1 MTDISFNGIR
11 AFVFDVDG
19 ILTNG
24 GIFAD
29 NEGNLFRTFDAKDAF
44 GMRMASMQGY
54 KLGVITGGR
63 SISIVKRMKVCGVEQ
78 EDVYLGSRDKIKD
91 FNDFCRRHS
100 LAPEEVM
107 YFGDDLPDIPVIRAC
122 GVGVWPCTVA
132 GSSQIIRRVIYDGT
146 EYSFIRNTLPSE
158 KPVQM
163 VRKKAQ
169 AYTAETFSFKKL
181 YRERASRQRPYSLP
195 VELSCTAPSGSA
207 CRGDF
212 SRVYGNIETVSI
224 RPQRVKGARGY
235 A

>member
-122 GVGVWPCTVA
+122 GVGVCPCDAVQEAKDAADYVSPYPGGHLCVRDT
-132 GSSQIIRRVIYDGT
+132 I
-146 EYSFIRNTLPSE
+146 E
-158 KPVQM
+158 KVLKPKGEWNLNVDT
-163 VRKKAQ
+163 
-169 AYTAETFSFKKL
+169 YE
-181 YRERASRQRPYSLP
+181 QR
-195 VELSCTAPSGSA
+195 
-207 CRGDF
+207 F
-212 SRVYGNIETVSI
+212 
-224 RPQRVKGARGY
+224 
-235 A
+235 